1 MGNACALLFLSAFN
15 MCDFITGIGMLRNTF
30 ITQYMI
36 NFIKMNMTLTNYADA
51 GLLGTEG
58 EKELTP

>member
-1 MGNACALLFLSAFN
+1 